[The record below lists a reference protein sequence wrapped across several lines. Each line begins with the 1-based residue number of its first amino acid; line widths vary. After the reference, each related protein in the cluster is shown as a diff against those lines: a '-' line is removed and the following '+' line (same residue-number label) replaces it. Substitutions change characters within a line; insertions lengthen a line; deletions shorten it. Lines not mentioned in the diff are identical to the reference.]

1 MHNCKACNLANSSHL
16 VGSSRNEEPLV
27 DTRVNWSWSKVF
39 MGWDVWE
46 LIWGNTAWGLL
57 DSQVGAN
64 EVVNMYLYF
73 WKV

>member
-1 MHNCKACNLANSSHL
+1 
-16 VGSSRNEEPLV
+16 
-27 DTRVNWSWSKVF
+27 

-73 WKV
+73 WKVETYVETSPGWVLPVISFSHASAHSRTMSAAYLLKY